1 MDDIDVD
8 GLLGEIES
16 PSSGIPM
23 TAPEE
28 TEAPAQQANQQAA
41 PQEYEINWNG
51 KQIKA
56 PIDKL
61 TKWASQ
67 GYDYA
72 QRMEALK
79 TQQSEFEQNRQQFEP
94 KLNLYKDVDDYA
106 AKNPDWWDHV
116 QKSWQERQQ
125 AFDPSN
131 PIANELNTLKSEIQ
145 ELRKFKDDL
154 HNEKIQE
161 KRKAEDSALDNEIG
175 EMRKAYADL
184 DWASVDD
191 NGMTLESR
199 ILQHA
204 TNNGIN
210 SFRAAFRD
218 YNHDRLVEIAAMKA
232 KEQAVKDRKAA
243 AKAGLLGV
251 SSTPRHG
258 IQQAGNVRSKSYND
272 LTQEALKELGL

>member
-16 PSSGIPM
+16 PSSTIPM
-23 TAPEE
+23 STPEE
-28 TEAPAQQANQQAA
+28 APAPAQQVNQQA

-79 TQQSEFEQNRQQFEP
+79 AQQSEFEQNRQQFEP
-94 KLNLYKDVDDYA
+94 KLNMYKDVDDYA
-106 AKNPDWWDHV
+106 AKNPEWWEHV
-116 QKSWQERQQ
+116 QKSWQDRQQ

-131 PIANELNTLKSEIQ
+131 PIANEINTLKSEIQ
-145 ELRKFKDDL
+145 ELRKFKEDL
-154 HNEKIQE
+154 HNEKLQE
-161 KRKAEDSALDNEIG
+161 KRKAEDTALDNEIG

-184 DWASVDD
+184 DWASVDE

-218 YNHDRLVEIAAMKA
+218 YNHDRLVEMAAMRA
-232 KEQAVKDRKAA
+232 KEQAVKERKAA

-251 SSTPRHG
+251 SNTPRNG
-258 IQQAGNVRSKSYND
+258 IQNAGNVKNKSYND
-272 LTQEALKELGL
+272 LTREALSELGL